1 MKDYIFRVVNEEENK
16 GYDFSLKDYMNAN
29 EKTQNYLAP
38 TDLLD
43 TLELIKIMEKE
54 EDKDYLTETEKVMAK
69 IISDWFMFYIRRFD
83 TSKIAES
90 KLSFNIVKEISDKFT
105 CIQKMDDEPI

>member
-1 MKDYIFRVVNEEENK
+1 MKDFIFRVVNKEENK
-16 GYDFSLKDYMNAN
+16 GYDFSLKEYMSSN
-29 EKTQNYLAP
+29 EQTQNYLAP

-43 TLELIKIMEKE
+43 TLELVKIMEKE

-83 TSKIAES
+83 TSKIGDS
-90 KLSFNIVKEISDKFT
+90 KLFFNIVKEISAKFT
-105 CIQKMDDEPI
+105 CIQKELDN